1 MKNIYNILLYCFLF
15 LSITN
20 AQQIAAYEQ
29 IDTIRVSNFP
39 DSKIFLIKVD
49 TTEIT
54 SKYNLRYLIAH
65 IEITDLNK
73 DSLIQTI
80 SDTSEMNYAAGGVE
94 YVDINLDGYLDLDLN
109 LGLINLIPLHSFYLY
124 NQFKDEYYYSPDF
137 SQLNDYEIDVDKKE
151 IESYSQSTGGRG
163 GYRAKYKIKNDNLFL
178 IEDENSNYYDYEHQ
192 KVINNVLRTD
202 SLVETDWVH
211 STAVLDTYTLVND
224 SLLLTEKSWLTG
236 VAAPYPAD
244 IEENHLYNCGSWGGC
259 MKYLKKEI
267 YFYGNRNK
275 SYTIKDTLRYQV
287 INNKWQKIKTFNK

>member
-1 MKNIYNILLYCFLF
+1 
-15 LSITN
+15 
-20 AQQIAAYEQ
+20 
-29 IDTIRVSNFP
+29 
-39 DSKIFLIKVD
+39 
-49 TTEIT
+49 
-54 SKYNLRYLIAH
+54 
-65 IEITDLNK
+65 
-73 DSLIQTI
+73 
-80 SDTSEMNYAAGGVE
+80 
-94 YVDINLDGYLDLDLN
+94 
-109 LGLINLIPLHSFYLY
+109 
-124 NQFKDEYYYSPDF
+124 
-137 SQLNDYEIDVDKKE
+137 
-151 IESYSQSTGGRG
+151 
-163 GYRAKYKIKNDNLFL
+163 
-178 IEDENSNYYDYEHQ
+178 
-192 KVINNVLRTD
+192 VLRTD